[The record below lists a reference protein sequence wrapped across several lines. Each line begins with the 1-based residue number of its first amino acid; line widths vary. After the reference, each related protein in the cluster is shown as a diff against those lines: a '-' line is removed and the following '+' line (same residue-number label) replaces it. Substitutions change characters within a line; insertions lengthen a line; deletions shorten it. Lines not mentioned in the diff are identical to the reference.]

1 MEFRLGSARVQ
12 TQKCQELCRY
22 LFVDISQMIKKKM
35 LVLLAEVFVFTS
47 VVVFTYQQT
56 VKSKRFFFIFKR
68 FIGEKKNPT
77 HSLELNV

>member
-1 MEFRLGSARVQ
+1 
-12 TQKCQELCRY
+12 
-22 LFVDISQMIKKKM
+22 MIKKKM

-68 FIGEKKNPT
+68 FIGEKKKKQLT
-77 HSLELNV
+77 LWS